1 MAEFP
6 RLLSDDEFEDEFD
19 QDVPKL
25 PERLDA
31 HSSDD
36 DIYIADVQER
46 RKKKNGL
53 AVVFRHRRAFF
64 L

>member
-31 HSSDD
+31 HLSDD

-46 RKKKNGL
+46 RKKKT
-53 AVVFRHRRAFF
+53 ASQC
-64 L
+64 